1 MSNKLKTFKP
11 KKIKFKKNEQ
21 PTVAMPDMYT
31 LNKQMM
37 AKEPLLTP
45 EQFEDIKAALHSS
58 LEMGDYGL
66 LCRER
71 YDFTVFRIVYSR
83 VDAVDE
89 IIDVI
94 TSRGPVISI
103 DKQEDNTWEIW
114 IKSGEDDAVMYKF
127 FPCEWIIDC

>member
-45 EQFEDIKAALHSS
+45 EQFEDIKTALHSS
-58 LEMGDYGL
+58 LEFGDYGL
-66 LCRER
+66 QNG
-71 YDFTVFRIVYSR
+71 DNKAT
-83 VDAVDE
+83 
-89 IIDVI
+89 
-94 TSRGPVISI
+94 ISEEKQFNYTAKYTTELL
-103 DKQEDNTWEIW
+103 DK
-114 IKSGEDDAVMYKF
+114 IK
-127 FPCEWIIDC
+127 

>member
-45 EQFEDIKAALHSS
+45 EQFEDIKIVWLSISKYIYNVHYLFIS
-58 LEMGDYGL
+58 LTLNNSIIILITHTPIVTPIIPFFTL
-66 LCRER
+66 LL
-71 YDFTVFRIVYSR
+71 FSLLT
-83 VDAVDE
+83 
-89 IIDVI
+89 IIFC
-94 TSRGPVISI
+94 SL
-103 DKQEDNTWEIW
+103 
-114 IKSGEDDAVMYKF
+114 
-127 FPCEWIIDC
+127 